1 MSRLLPGSAF
11 FVVLFYIT
19 VETDKTASQMV
30 MRFRWRDY
38 RLWRRIQ
45 PSRGGP
51 NLSSPV
57 LLQRLLN
64 GLLAVSDKMYFERGT
79 ACGCALCEHDGISY
93 PVSKCTLK
101 RC

>member
-38 RLWRRIQ
+38 RLWLRIQ

-57 LLQRLLN
+57 LLHRLLS
-64 GLLAVSDKMYFERGT
+64 GLLGVNNESFAARK
-79 ACGCALCEHDGISY
+79 
-93 PVSKCTLK
+93 
-101 RC
+101 